1 MKLQN
6 LGSQITNKVEEV
18 GKLFDD
24 LYKINSMNIILLR
37 LQGNY
42 LKYVIRNVEEAQ
54 KIIDKEIQISK
65 RASSKFVNLEE

>member
-6 LGSQITNKVEEV
+6 LGSQITNKVKEV

>member
-1 MKLQN
+1 
-6 LGSQITNKVEEV
+6 
-18 GKLFDD
+18 
-24 LYKINSMNIILLR
+24 MNIILLR